1 MPEEKHLAPT
11 QARLE
16 RARREGDVPRS
27 SDITTAGSLA
37 GGILGLLL
45 VMPLLA
51 NAAQRCAFVS
61 LREER
66 VPFGAYAFLAIAGL
80 VPMLGGALGA
90 GAATFA
96 QTRRIALRFP
106 KFAFEK
112 LDPIKGLQRMFSRDA
127 LVAAAKSCCMA
138 LVTGLALYPSVR
150 GFLAGEGTLEKLEPL
165 VVGAMET
172 ILVTVTISCAA
183 FGVVDLAWENAK
195 WRRRLRMS
203 FDEVKRD
210 LKQSEG
216 DPHVRNRR
224 KQTHRGL
231 LRGSITRLRE
241 AAFVVTN
248 PTHVAVAL
256 EYRPPEVEVP
266 RVLIRAIDAG
276 AMLVKER
283 ARELGIPLVEDVAL
297 ARALLAS
304 TQVGGSIPRGA
315 YEVVARIV
323 ASLIRHGL
331 LKAAT

>member
-1 MPEEKHLAPT
+1 
-11 QARLE
+11 
-16 RARREGDVPRS
+16 
-27 SDITTAGSLA
+27 
-37 GGILGLLL
+37 
-45 VMPLLA
+45 
-51 NAAQRCAFVS
+51 
-61 LREER
+61 
-66 VPFGAYAFLAIAGL
+66 
-80 VPMLGGALGA
+80 
-90 GAATFA
+90 
-96 QTRRIALRFP
+96 
-106 KFAFEK
+106 
-112 LDPIKGLQRMFSRDA
+112 
-127 LVAAAKSCCMA
+127 
-138 LVTGLALYPSVR
+138 
-150 GFLAGEGTLEKLEPL
+150 
-165 VVGAMET
+165 
-172 ILVTVTISCAA
+172 
-183 FGVVDLAWENAK
+183 
-195 WRRRLRMS
+195 MS